1 MNGRGRAERREGG
14 EGDREA
20 GGKGSR
26 QASAPLTPRREKKR
40 EGAVIYEA
48 PREAEPF
55 PDLPSK

>member
-1 MNGRGRAERREGG
+1 M
-14 EGDREA
+14 REA
-20 GGKGSR
+20 GQRGGREGEGSR
-26 QASAPLTPRREKKR
+26 QASAPLTPGREKKG